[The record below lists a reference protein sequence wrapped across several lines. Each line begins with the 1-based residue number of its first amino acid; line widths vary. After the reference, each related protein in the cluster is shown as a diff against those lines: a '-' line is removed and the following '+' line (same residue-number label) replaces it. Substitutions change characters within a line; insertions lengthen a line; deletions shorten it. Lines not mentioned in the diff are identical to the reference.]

1 MVISG
6 AGCYGDDESVLKWTK
21 ERGEKLWTNDP
32 VIEVCP
38 YTNMIKPSP
47 YTRSRLPRQVSTTQC
62 SPKTRTFDMAVPNG
76 VAGGLM
82 HQTQSKSYLEPP
94 KRIKSMGARLARMQ
108 SLFAKPVEKE

>member
-1 MVISG
+1 
-6 AGCYGDDESVLKWTK
+6 
-21 ERGEKLWTNDP
+21 
-32 VIEVCP
+32 
-38 YTNMIKPSP
+38 
-47 YTRSRLPRQVSTTQC
+47 
-62 SPKTRTFDMAVPNG
+62 MAVPNG